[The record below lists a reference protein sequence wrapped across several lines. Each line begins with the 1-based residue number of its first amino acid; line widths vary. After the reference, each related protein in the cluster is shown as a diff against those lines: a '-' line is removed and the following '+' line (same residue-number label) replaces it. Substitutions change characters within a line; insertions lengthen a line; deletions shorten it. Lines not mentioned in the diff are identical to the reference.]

1 MIIKYRIIGLM
12 TIAACCEQPATA
24 QTEAATDTLAAR
36 VTRFGRGLP
45 QEKVYL
51 HIDNTCYFVGDTIWY
66 KGYVTRTDRGT
77 LTDLSRILYVE
88 LLTPDGYLVERQ
100 QLQMNDGTA
109 HGAFTLTDSLYAGY
123 YELRAYTRWMLNF
136 GKHEHPHSP
145 YTEDMFY
152 SKQMAKDFFRDY
164 DKLYS
169 RVFPVFNKP
178 KENGRY
184 PKDMTLRPMRRY
196 LKTPKDKPGIDLRF
210 YPEGGHLVAGVTNRI
225 AFELNDADGKH
236 LQAMLS
242 VQDKNGQEVAKS
254 TTTNRG
260 RGMFTLTATKTDA
273 PYKAVLNIDGHDYE
287 VPLPEA
293 EEQGYA
299 LWVTQDDSLLHIG
312 LLGNCQETAELGL
325 QIQYGGVSK
334 LFLKVPPSVRDT
346 TLHVPLKRLS
356 TGVNQITLFNGEGH
370 IYADRLVFV
379 NRHDYDQPQITVS
392 GIRNSYAPFD
402 SICLKLQLAHPAD
415 TVASVS
421 LAVRDHATDE
431 PTYDNGTMLTEMLL
445 ASELKGFVEDPD
457 YYFEADD
464 SLHRAALDLLM
475 MVQGWRRY
483 DWRMMAGVEDFY
495 FDFLPEKRQILAGS
509 VHRTYPLLPESNFGD
524 KVYLDVTG
532 DSTELYTTAANSTF
546 NARRRIYTLQDL
558 YGPYIREM
566 KKDVRVK
573 ASFVKGKN
581 VVDASQAT
589 QGGQFYMPSP
599 AIYGDY
605 TLFLSATDTTKSEK
619 QQERKRQK
627 GFMDEGA
634 YPEFY
639 VKLDHFFPVFP
650 HPYSFYQDA
659 AFENRFA
666 EWSEQADSLSF
677 TRRTLPSVTVR
688 NRRGGLRKLGLSQP
702 ALVVDAYEAFNLTA
716 DHGLNGGMHDWRTFS
731 RQVVMACFGDMGME
745 RHYYVE
751 ERWDG
756 KLLELKEGKKMQS
769 LGIADVSF
777 ANQSSAQFSMSNQT
791 LRKYHRLRHLDKLY
805 IYTDYVP
812 REQGSWKYKGDNQ
825 PDVVIDYR
833 LLPDNTVRPT
843 YRDRRYVMQGYAVC
857 TDFYSPDYSRR
868 PLPDTK
874 DHRRTLLWMPDVK
887 FNKQGEAR
895 VRLFNNSKE
904 TVIAI
909 EAEGITPAG
918 KPVVWKTGSGQT
930 AQEKHTPDDTQTT
943 PTESRQK

>member
-1 MIIKYRIIGLM
+1 
-12 TIAACCEQPATA
+12 
-24 QTEAATDTLAAR
+24 
-36 VTRFGRGLP
+36 
-45 QEKVYL
+45 
-51 HIDNTCYFVGDTIWY
+51 
-66 KGYVTRTDRGT
+66 
-77 LTDLSRILYVE
+77 
-88 LLTPDGYLVERQ
+88 
-100 QLQMNDGTA
+100 
-109 HGAFTLTDSLYAGY
+109 
-123 YELRAYTRWMLNF
+123 
-136 GKHEHPHSP
+136 
-145 YTEDMFY
+145 
-152 SKQMAKDFFRDY
+152 
-164 DKLYS
+164 
-169 RVFPVFNKP
+169 
-178 KENGRY
+178 
-184 PKDMTLRPMRRY
+184 
-196 LKTPKDKPGIDLRF
+196 
-210 YPEGGHLVAGVTNRI
+210 
-225 AFELNDADGKH
+225 
-236 LQAMLS
+236 
-242 VQDKNGQEVAKS
+242 
-254 TTTNRG
+254 
-260 RGMFTLTATKTDA
+260 
-273 PYKAVLNIDGHDYE
+273 
-287 VPLPEA
+287 
-293 EEQGYA
+293 
-299 LWVTQDDSLLHIG
+299 
-312 LLGNCQETAELGL
+312 
-325 QIQYGGVSK
+325 
-334 LFLKVPPSVRDT
+334 
-346 TLHVPLKRLS
+346 
-356 TGVNQITLFNGEGH
+356 
-370 IYADRLVFV
+370 
-379 NRHDYDQPQITVS
+379 
-392 GIRNSYAPFD
+392 
-402 SICLKLQLAHPAD
+402 
-415 TVASVS
+415 
-421 LAVRDHATDE
+421 
-431 PTYDNGTMLTEMLL
+431 
-445 ASELKGFVEDPD
+445 
-457 YYFEADD
+457 
-464 SLHRAALDLLM
+464 
-475 MVQGWRRY
+475 
-483 DWRMMAGVEDFY
+483 
-495 FDFLPEKRQILAGS
+495 
-509 VHRTYPLLPESNFGD
+509 
-524 KVYLDVTG
+524 
-532 DSTELYTTAANSTF
+532 
-546 NARRRIYTLQDL
+546 
-558 YGPYIREM
+558 M
-566 KKDVRVK
+566 KKDVRVE
-573 ASFVKGKN
+573 ASFVKDKD
-581 VVDASQAT
+581 VVDASQGT
-589 QGGQFYMPSP
+589 QHGQFYMPSP

-605 TLFLSATDTTKSEK
+605 TLFLSATDTTQNER

-627 GFMDEGA
+627 GFMDEEA

-688 NRRGGLRKLGLSQP
+688 NRRGGLRKLDLSQP

-716 DHGLNGGMHDWRTFS
+716 DHGLNGGMHDWRRFS
-731 RQVVMACFGDMGME
+731 RQVAMACFGDMGME

-887 FNKQGEAR
+887 FNAQGEAR